1 MTNAFRIL
9 MLITNP
15 KPSQTA
21 SDLLLAHN
29 IPIHYNINAI
39 GTASSEMA
47 DILNLGSSEKRLLI
61 SFLPKQT
68 ADDILIKMYH
78 KLHLGAVNGGIAF
91 TLPLNAM
98 TKHAF
103 RIMESVEE
111 KNEENFRKGEVIM
124 TDTSYSMITV
134 MVEMGYSEEVMN
146 AARAAGAR
154 GGTVIHSRAVENGE
168 ASAVWGISL
177 QEEKEIVMIL
187 APDDKKTAI
196 MKSIG
201 EACGINS
208 DAKGLVLSLPID
220 HVIGIN

>member
-1 MTNAFRIL
+1 MNSFRLL

-15 KPSQTA
+15 KPSLTA
-21 SDLLLAHN
+21 SDLLLEHN

-61 SFLPKQT
+61 SFLTKQT

-91 TLPLNAM
+91 TIPINAM
-98 TKHAF
+98 TKHAN
-103 RIMESVEE
+103 RMMRDIDE
-111 KNEENFRKGEVIM
+111 KNEEKYRKGEVIM
-124 TDTSYSMITV
+124 TDTEYAMITV

-146 AARAAGAR
+146 AARGAGAR
-154 GGTVIHSRAVENGE
+154 GGTVIHSRGVENSE

-177 QEEKEIVMIL
+177 QEEKEIVIIL
-187 APDDKKTAI
+187 APEEKKTDI
-196 MKSIG
+196 MKAIG
-201 EACGINS
+201 ELCGINS
-208 DAKGLVLSLPID
+208 EANGIVMSLPID

>member
-1 MTNAFRIL
+1 MSAFRIL

-15 KPSQTA
+15 KPSLTA
-21 SDLLLAHN
+21 SDLLLEHN
-29 IPIHYNINAI
+29 IPIHYSINAI

-61 SFLPKQT
+61 SFLPKHT

-98 TKHAF
+98 TKHAH
-103 RIMESVEE
+103 RMMEAVEE
-111 KNEENFRKGEVIM
+111 SNENNFRKGEVIM
-124 TDTSYSMITV
+124 TDTTYAMITV

-146 AARAAGAR
+146 AARGAGAR
-154 GGTVIHSRAVENGE
+154 GGTVIHSRGVENSE

-177 QEEKEIVMIL
+177 QEEKEIVIIL
-187 APDDKKTAI
+187 APEDKKNAI
-196 MKSIG
+196 MKAIG
-201 EACGINS
+201 ELCGINS
-208 DAKGLVLSLPID
+208 EANGIVMSLPID

>member
-1 MTNAFRIL
+1 MNAFRLL

-15 KPSQTA
+15 KPSLTA
-21 SDLLLAHN
+21 SDLLLEHN

-47 DILNLGSSEKRLLI
+47 DILNLGSSEKRLLV
-61 SFLPKQT
+61 SFLTKQT

-91 TLPLNAM
+91 TVPLNAM
-98 TKHAF
+98 TKHAQ
-103 RIMESVEE
+103 RMMTDIDE
-111 KNEENFRKGEVIM
+111 KNEEKYRKGEVIM
-124 TDTSYSMITV
+124 TDTEYAMITV

-146 AARAAGAR
+146 AARGAGAR
-154 GGTVIHSRAVENGE
+154 GGTVIHSRGVENSE

-177 QEEKEIVMIL
+177 QEEKEIVIIL
-187 APDDKKTAI
+187 APEDKKTAI
-196 MKSIG
+196 MKAIG
-201 EACGINS
+201 ELCGVNS
-208 DAKGLVLSLPID
+208 EAKGIVMSLPID